1 MNERTFAL
9 ARSFKLAT
17 MFVMHAPVEDNAC
30 WVAARDAAE
39 LTGLVRKIARYNVL
53 KCNQPTTKRQD
64 TVARKALAWATEIAD
79 KYGAKLHIGD
89 PRGPVRIYWADELPK
104 GDPDTYTN
112 CMHDIQL

>member
-30 WVAARDAAE
+30 WIAARDAAE
-39 LTGLVRKIARYNVL
+39 LTILARTIGRYNVL
-53 KCNQPTTKRQD
+53 KCNQIPTNRQN
-64 TVARKALAWATEIAD
+64 TVGRNAISRAYEIAD
-79 KYGAKLHIGD
+79 KYGATIHVGD

-104 GDPDTYTN
+104 GDPDVYTN
-112 CMHDIQL
+112 LMHDIQL